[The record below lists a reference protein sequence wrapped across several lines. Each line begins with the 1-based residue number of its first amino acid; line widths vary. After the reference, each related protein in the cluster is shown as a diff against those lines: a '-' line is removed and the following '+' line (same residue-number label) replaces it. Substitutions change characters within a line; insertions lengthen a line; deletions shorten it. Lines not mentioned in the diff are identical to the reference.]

1 MKQPHRILEYPT
13 VYDKDFTV
21 YEKNG
26 ELSDH
31 ADDKVFFRSFAFLL
45 TSNLYWGIG
54 AVAFGVIGLFMPGDT
69 ELPENDKYYIL
80 LFILLILGGLF
91 WMFYGLYANKNYK
104 IFELNRLTGMVTYP
118 DSYFRKPL
126 KGRFKEL
133 HAVITVTGN
142 IDGYVDSEYLKFVN
156 TFNPR
161 RFTLLYTFHGS
172 EPYKDWSFYVWYMD
186 KNRPLPPGEI
196 FDAYRERDFERRKK
210 LGFPKP
216 LYGSNIPTPEATPA
230 QQAERERVGGW

>member
-13 VYDKDFTV
+13 VYDKDFIV

-45 TSNLYWGIG
+45 ESEIYWGIG
-54 AVAFGVIGLFMPGDT
+54 GIVVGVWLIAST
-69 ELPENDKYYIL
+69 ENNQQRILP
-80 LFILLILGGLF
+80 ILLILGGLF
-91 WMFYGLYANKNYK
+91 WMFYALYANKNYK

-133 HAVITVTGN
+133 HAVITVTGGV
-142 IDGYVDSEYLKFVN
+142 DDYVDSEYLKFVN

-161 RFTLLYTFHGS
+161 RFTLLYTFYGS

>member
-13 VYDKDFTV
+13 VYDKDFIS
-21 YEKNG
+21 KIG
-26 ELSDH
+26 EEGMLKQ
-31 ADDKVFFRSFAFLL
+31 ADDQIFFESHRIFL

-54 AVAFGVIGLFMPGDT
+54 GIVVGVWLIAST
-69 ELPENDKYYIL
+69 ENNQQRILP
-80 LFILLILGGLF
+80 ILLILGGLF
-91 WMFYGLYANKNYK
+91 WMIYGLYANKNYK

-133 HAVITVTGN
+133 HAVITVTGGV
-142 IDGYVDSEYLKFVN
+142 DDYVDSEYLKFVN

-161 RFTLLYTFHGS
+161 RFTLLYTFYGS

-186 KNRPLPPGEI
+186 KNRPLPPGTA

-230 QQAERERVGGW
+230 QQAERERIGGW

>member
-1 MKQPHRILEYPT
+1 T

-54 AVAFGVIGLFMPGDT
+54 GIVVGVWLIAST
-69 ELPENDKYYIL
+69 ENNQQRILP
-80 LFILLILGGLF
+80 ILLILGGLF
-91 WMFYGLYANKNYK
+91 WMIYGLYANKNYK

-133 HAVITVTGN
+133 YAVITVTGN

-186 KNRPLPPGEI
+186 KNRPLPPGTA

-230 QQAERERVGGW
+230 QQAERERIGGW

>member
-13 VYDKDFTV
+13 VYDKDFIV

-45 TSNLYWGIG
+45 ESEIYWGIG
-54 AVAFGVIGLFMPGDT
+54 GIVVGVWLIAST
-69 ELPENDKYYIL
+69 ENNQQRILP
-80 LFILLILGGLF
+80 ILLILGGLF

-230 QQAERERVGGW
+230 QQAERERIGGW

>member
-13 VYDKDFTV
+13 VYDKDFIS
-21 YEKNG
+21 KIG
-26 ELSDH
+26 EEGMLKQ
-31 ADDKVFFRSFAFLL
+31 ADDQIFFESHRIFL

-54 AVAFGVIGLFMPGDT
+54 GIVVGVWLIAST
-69 ELPENDKYYIL
+69 ENNQQRILP
-80 LFILLILGGLF
+80 ILLILGGLF

-133 HAVITVTGN
+133 HAVITVTGGV
-142 IDGYVDSEYLKFVN
+142 DDYVDSEYLKFVN

-161 RFTLLYTFHGS
+161 RFTLLYTFYGS

-186 KNRPLPPGEI
+186 KNRPLPPGTA

-230 QQAERERVGGW
+230 QQTERERVGGW

>member
-13 VYDKDFTV
+13 VYDKDFIS
-21 YEKNG
+21 KIG
-26 ELSDH
+26 EEGMLKQ
-31 ADDKVFFRSFAFLL
+31 ADDQIFFESHRIFL

-54 AVAFGVIGLFMPGDT
+54 GIVVGVWLIAST
-69 ELPENDKYYIL
+69 ENNQQRILP
-80 LFILLILGGLF
+80 ILLILGGLF

-133 HAVITVTGN
+133 HAVITVTGGV
-142 IDGYVDSEYLKFVN
+142 DDYVDSEYLKFVN

-161 RFTLLYTFHGS
+161 RFTLLYTFYGS

-186 KNRPLPPGEI
+186 KNRPLPPGTA

-230 QQAERERVGGW
+230 QQAERERIGGW

>member
-45 TSNLYWGIG
+45 ESEIYWGIG
-54 AVAFGVIGLFMPGDT
+54 GIVVGVWLIAST
-69 ELPENDKYYIL
+69 ENNQQRILP
-80 LFILLILGGLF
+80 ILLILGGLF
-91 WMFYGLYANKNYK
+91 WMFYALYANKNYK

-161 RFTLLYTFHGS
+161 RFTLLYTFYGS

-230 QQAERERVGGW
+230 QQTERERVGGW

>member
-13 VYDKDFTV
+13 VYDKDFIS
-21 YEKNG
+21 KIG
-26 ELSDH
+26 EEGMLKQ
-31 ADDKVFFRSFAFLL
+31 ADDQIFFESHRIFL

-133 HAVITVTGN
+133 HAVITVTG
-142 IDGYVDSEYLKFVN
+142 
-156 TFNPR
+156 
-161 RFTLLYTFHGS
+161 
-172 EPYKDWSFYVWYMD
+172 
-186 KNRPLPPGEI
+186 
-196 FDAYRERDFERRKK
+196 
-210 LGFPKP
+210 
-216 LYGSNIPTPEATPA
+216 
-230 QQAERERVGGW
+230 

>member
-13 VYDKDFTV
+13 VYDKDFIV

-45 TSNLYWGIG
+45 ESEIYWGIG
-54 AVAFGVIGLFMPGDT
+54 GIVVGVWLIAST
-69 ELPENDKYYIL
+69 ENNQQRILP
-80 LFILLILGGLF
+80 ILLILGGLF
-91 WMFYGLYANKNYK
+91 WMFYALYANKNYK

-133 HAVITVTGN
+133 YAVITVTGN

-161 RFTLLYTFHGS
+161 RFTLLYTFYGS

-230 QQAERERVGGW
+230 QQAERERIGGW

>member
-13 VYDKDFTV
+13 VYDKDFIV
-21 YEKNG
+21 CEKKGKFLNY
-26 ELSDH
+26 
-31 ADDKVFFRSFAFLL
+31 ADDKFFFRSFAFLL

-54 AVAFGVIGLFMPGDT
+54 GIVVGVWLIAST
-69 ELPENDKYYIL
+69 ENNQQRILP
-80 LFILLILGGLF
+80 ILLILGGLF

-133 HAVITVTGN
+133 HAVITVTGGV
-142 IDGYVDSEYLKFVN
+142 DDYVDSEYLKFVN

-161 RFTLLYTFHGS
+161 RFTLLYTFYGS

-230 QQAERERVGGW
+230 QQAERERIGGW

>member
-54 AVAFGVIGLFMPGDT
+54 GIVVGVWLIAST
-69 ELPENDKYYIL
+69 ENNQQRILP
-80 LFILLILGGLF
+80 ILLILGGLF

-133 HAVITVTGN
+133 HAVITVTGGV
-142 IDGYVDSEYLKFVN
+142 DDYVDSEYLKFVN

-161 RFTLLYTFHGS
+161 RFTLLYTFYGS

-230 QQAERERVGGW
+230 QQAERERIGGW

>member
-13 VYDKDFTV
+13 VYDKDFIV

-45 TSNLYWGIG
+45 ESEIYWGIG
-54 AVAFGVIGLFMPGDT
+54 GIVVGVWLIAST
-69 ELPENDKYYIL
+69 ENNQQRILP
-80 LFILLILGGLF
+80 ILLILGGLF

-161 RFTLLYTFHGS
+161 RFTLLYTFYGS

-230 QQAERERVGGW
+230 QQAERERIGGW

>member
-13 VYDKDFTV
+13 VYDKDFIS
-21 YEKNG
+21 KIG
-26 ELSDH
+26 EEGMLKQ
-31 ADDKVFFRSFAFLL
+31 ADDQIFFESHRIFL

-54 AVAFGVIGLFMPGDT
+54 GIVVGVWLIAST
-69 ELPENDKYYIL
+69 ENNQQRILP
-80 LFILLILGGLF
+80 ILLILGGLF

-133 HAVITVTGN
+133 HAVITVTGGV
-142 IDGYVDSEYLKFVN
+142 DDYVDSEYLKFVN

-161 RFTLLYTFHGS
+161 RFTLLYTFYGS

-230 QQAERERVGGW
+230 QQAERERIGGW

>member
-13 VYDKDFTV
+13 VYDKDFIV

-45 TSNLYWGIG
+45 ESEIYWGIG
-54 AVAFGVIGLFMPGDT
+54 GIVVGVWLIAST
-69 ELPENDKYYIL
+69 ENNQQRILP
-80 LFILLILGGLF
+80 ILLILGGLF
-91 WMFYGLYANKNYK
+91 WMFYALYANKNYK

-161 RFTLLYTFHGS
+161 RFTLLYTFYGS

-230 QQAERERVGGW
+230 QQAERERIGGW

>member
-13 VYDKDFTV
+13 VYDKDFIS
-21 YEKNG
+21 KIG
-26 ELSDH
+26 EEGMLKQ
-31 ADDKVFFRSFAFLL
+31 ADDQIFFESHRIFL

-54 AVAFGVIGLFMPGDT
+54 GIVVGVWLIAST
-69 ELPENDKYYIL
+69 ENNQQRILP
-80 LFILLILGGLF
+80 ILLILGGLF
-91 WMFYGLYANKNYK
+91 WMIYGLYANKNYK

-161 RFTLLYTFHGS
+161 RFTLLYTFYGS

-186 KNRPLPPGEI
+186 KNRPLPPGTA

-230 QQAERERVGGW
+230 QQAERERIGGW

>member
-13 VYDKDFTV
+13 VYDKDFIV

-54 AVAFGVIGLFMPGDT
+54 GIVVGVWLIAST
-69 ELPENDKYYIL
+69 ENNQQRILP
-80 LFILLILGGLF
+80 ILLILGGLF
-91 WMFYGLYANKNYK
+91 WMIYGLYANKNYK

-161 RFTLLYTFHGS
+161 RFTLLYTFYGS

-230 QQAERERVGGW
+230 QQTERERVGGW